1 MRDILI
7 ISLLS
12 FTLAGNAQELT
23 DSAKV
28 HNIDEVV
35 VNATRS
41 YATPD
46 GVVYIPSKEAI
57 RHAFNISDLLAR
69 MMVAG
74 LLVDLSSDKVSTTY
88 GADVHFYIDG
98 VEAQDWE
105 VKALRPKDVLHVDY
119 LKSPSDPKY
128 KNYEAVVNLVMKKY
142 KYGGYVLGEA
152 GQTFVK
158 PVSGDYNVAVKV
170 NTGKWTLSGMSMAS
184 YSNINDIISN
194 TNTRYTFSPDN
205 IINRSTKEKKRQHN
219 RGTVSAAKAIYNSDK
234 FLFITSAG
242 FSYDRTPVSNSDMS
256 VTYNGNNVPEDG
268 TASTRSSSKSAAPYA
283 DAYFEFPKLPH
294 NSLLY
299 GKASFSYNHN
309 DASSLYTFDK
319 PIFNATEEDVY
330 LPNIWAAYAFPIY
343 KRNYLTLSV
352 QYYSEIYKTRY
363 TGTDNTRQKLI
374 NNNLITVLRYNHR
387 FNDNWSASTFLKVP
401 VNSYKVNDGKYNT
414 TPYVNGDLTLNGRVG
429 TKHSIYAN
437 AEIYQMAI
445 TPTFY
450 NTVIRQDNEI
460 EGTKGNASLKPQRY
474 VSTLASYSW
483 MPSNSFSLSAS
494 LSWEEIMHDIV
505 PSWHPDGNMMVQ
517 DIVNSGN
524 YDIISVRLTPSLS
537 LLNSKL
543 NMRSQI
549 VLSREMHTGI
559 RHFSF
564 YNYGIYPYLSYN
576 INKHFSATAM
586 GAIGSKGFMRG
597 GNGQLSRFCNSMRIN
612 LQYTTG
618 NLHAMLSVE
627 SVLRKKGWYKS
638 WFDSDNVQWSQYVS
652 SPRRGRYFSLSVRY
666 TLDFGRKTERGNEA
680 SFDGSTKTS
689 VLGNR

>member
-1 MRDILI
+1 MARFLFFNTSFNEMISMVYSAQIHYGSLLLIKKHTIMRDILI

-12 FTLAGNAQELT
+12 FNLAGNAQELT

-35 VNATRS
+35 VNATRN
-41 YATPD
+41 YAIPD

-74 LLVDLSSDKVSTTY
+74 LLVDLSSDKVSTTH
-88 GADVHFYIDG
+88 GTDVHFYIDG

-142 KYGGYVLGEA
+142 KYGGYVLSEA

-170 NTGKWTLSGMSMAS
+170 NTGKWTFSGTSMAS

-219 RGTVSAAKAIYNSDK
+219 RGTLSAAKAIYNSDK

-242 FSYDRTPVSNSDMS
+242 L
-256 VTYNGNNVPEDG
+256 TYNGNNVPEDG

-294 NSLLY
+294 NSFLY

-309 DASSLYTFDK
+309 DASSLYSFDK

-374 NNNLITVLRYNHR
+374 NNNFITVLRYNHR

-429 TKHSIYAN
+429 TKHSIYAH
-437 AEIYQMAI
+437 AQIYQMAI

-474 VSTLASYSW
+474 VLTLASYSW
-483 MPSNSFSLSAS
+483 MPSNSFSLSAD

-627 SVLRKKGWYKS
+627 SVQRKKDGI
-638 WFDSDNVQWSQYVS
+638 N
-652 SPRRGRYFSLSVRY
+652 RGLAATTCNGANMCQARGEADISV
-666 TLDFGRKTERGNEA
+666 FP
-680 SFDGSTKTS
+680 
-689 VLGNR
+689 

>member
-1 MRDILI
+1 M
-7 ISLLS
+7 
-12 FTLAGNAQELT
+12 
-23 DSAKV
+23 
-28 HNIDEVV
+28 
-35 VNATRS
+35 
-41 YATPD
+41 
-46 GVVYIPSKEAI
+46 
-57 RHAFNISDLLAR
+57 
-69 MMVAG
+69 
-74 LLVDLSSDKVSTTY
+74 
-88 GADVHFYIDG
+88 
-98 VEAQDWE
+98 
-105 VKALRPKDVLHVDY
+105 
-119 LKSPSDPKY
+119 
-128 KNYEAVVNLVMKKY
+128 
-142 KYGGYVLGEA
+142 
-152 GQTFVK
+152 
-158 PVSGDYNVAVKV
+158 
-170 NTGKWTLSGMSMAS
+170 
-184 YSNINDIISN
+184 
-194 TNTRYTFSPDN
+194 
-205 IINRSTKEKKRQHN
+205 
-219 RGTVSAAKAIYNSDK
+219 
-234 FLFITSAG
+234 
-242 FSYDRTPVSNSDMS
+242 
-256 VTYNGNNVPEDG
+256 
-268 TASTRSSSKSAAPYA
+268 
-283 DAYFEFPKLPH
+283 
-294 NSLLY
+294 
-299 GKASFSYNHN
+299 
-309 DASSLYTFDK
+309 
-319 PIFNATEEDVY
+319 
-330 LPNIWAAYAFPIY
+330 
-343 KRNYLTLSV
+343 
-352 QYYSEIYKTRY
+352 
-363 TGTDNTRQKLI
+363 
-374 NNNLITVLRYNHR
+374 
-387 FNDNWSASTFLKVP
+387 
-401 VNSYKVNDGKYNT
+401 NDGKYNT

-460 EGTKGNASLKPQRY
+460 EGTKGNATLKPQRY

-597 GNGQLSRFCNSMRIN
+597 GNGQLSRLCNSMRIN

-666 TLDFGRKTERGNEA
+666 TLDFGRKTEHGNEA

>member
-1 MRDILI
+1 MRNILI

-12 FTLAGNAQELT
+12 FNLAGNAQELK

-41 YATPD
+41 YAIPD

-158 PVSGDYNVAVKV
+158 PVSGDYNVAIKV

-184 YSNINDIISN
+184 YSNINDITSN

-242 FSYDRTPVSNSDMS
+242 FSYDRTPASNSDMS

-294 NSLLY
+294 NSFLY

-445 TPTFY
+445 TPTF
-450 NTVIRQDNEI
+450 I
-460 EGTKGNASLKPQRY
+460 L
-474 VSTLASYSW
+474 
-483 MPSNSFSLSAS
+483 
-494 LSWEEIMHDIV
+494 
-505 PSWHPDGNMMVQ
+505 
-517 DIVNSGN
+517 
-524 YDIISVRLTPSLS
+524 
-537 LLNSKL
+537 
-543 NMRSQI
+543 
-549 VLSREMHTGI
+549 
-559 RHFSF
+559 
-564 YNYGIYPYLSYN
+564 
-576 INKHFSATAM
+576 
-586 GAIGSKGFMRG
+586 
-597 GNGQLSRFCNSMRIN
+597 
-612 LQYTTG
+612 
-618 NLHAMLSVE
+618 
-627 SVLRKKGWYKS
+627 
-638 WFDSDNVQWSQYVS
+638 
-652 SPRRGRYFSLSVRY
+652 
-666 TLDFGRKTERGNEA
+666 
-680 SFDGSTKTS
+680 
-689 VLGNR
+689 